1 MAGQKRLPF
10 SPQDRERLLQS
21 ALASDDPVIKWANL
35 LAGYQGMRFSE
46 AIEPDCR
53 DVEILDDGLVVFHI
67 RLDHRLPGMR
77 LKNKTSIRSLPI
89 HSAVLNAGFLDYWKS
104 VVAAGGGSFFRR

>member
-1 MAGQKRLPF
+1 LSVSRAR
-10 SPQDRERLLQS
+10 S
-21 ALASDDPVIKWANL
+21 
-35 LAGYQGMRFSE
+35 
-46 AIEPDCR
+46 

-89 HSAVLNAGFLDYWKS
+89 HFAVLNAGFLDGYETRTS
-104 VVAAGGGSFFRR
+104 GR